1 MRDEV
6 LHDVDQAPLCLVCDC
21 VRDKV
26 LDGCREQV
34 ESLERSKA
42 SLSSKLAAAQEEA
55 AHAKTEL
62 ADQSS
67 QAAKLKAQLSSIT
80 EAHSKVI
87 LTRTPLPQHTAYQ
100 ATGSWLLNKQSITV
114 RCYRTQDRTELM
126 CCLPHPLL
134 SCLEPIGSLG

>member
-1 MRDEV
+1 M
-6 LHDVDQAPLCLVCDC
+6 
-21 VRDKV
+21 

-62 ADQSS
+62 ADHSS

-80 EAHSKVI
+80 EAHSKVT
-87 LTRTPLPQHTAYQ
+87 LTASTHYMP
-100 ATGSWLLNKQSITV
+100 S
-114 RCYRTQDRTELM
+114 YRVVAAVHGQ
-126 CCLPHPLL
+126 
-134 SCLEPIGSLG
+134 LGFVMSFY